1 MDLKN
6 TKLNNKKA
14 LKKKEKNSEKL
25 LPSKK
30 LNDYIKYSKD
40 KKLIEENDQKIK
52 LIEDEIKRKNI
63 ERLKRLE
70 LIEKSRAKELFKL
83 EIKLLRK
90 LYGDLFISF
99 PNTFKENEL
108 NFENFIFEFS
118 SKIHEIF
125 ELNKNNEHSSYDDL
139 VKEVSKLILKK
150 YPVYPDLTKFNKLE
164 LKKYFYD
171 LGINDDWA
179 LIQKYKQEMDK
190 IEEKERLKKIALN
203 MKAYYNDLNE
213 QIENKKMIIKNEEE
227 KIKEKKEKK
236 MKEEFEKIKNL
247 NMKKIEKI
255 KKNEKMM
262 NFLDKKKIEKMNENE
277 KLKKHYLEYL
287 EEENDNLNANNMHL
301 IKFKL
306 DNIMSIQNKE
316 MQNYIQKNNISDNNK
331 NIINNIVNSGYD
343 ISDEQMSNMVDQI
356 MNKKKESNFFY
367 IIDKE
372 KEKEKEENNN
382 YNNIEGIDY
391 EMEKKVNKI
400 LNEHRS
406 KIKIKK

>member
-1 MDLKN
+1 
-6 TKLNNKKA
+6 
-14 LKKKEKNSEKL
+14 
-25 LPSKK
+25 
-30 LNDYIKYSKD
+30 
-40 KKLIEENDQKIK
+40 
-52 LIEDEIKRKNI
+52 
-63 ERLKRLE
+63 
-70 LIEKSRAKELFKL
+70 
-83 EIKLLRK
+83 
-90 LYGDLFISF
+90 
-99 PNTFKENEL
+99 
-108 NFENFIFEFS
+108 
-118 SKIHEIF
+118 
-125 ELNKNNEHSSYDDL
+125 
-139 VKEVSKLILKK
+139 
-150 YPVYPDLTKFNKLE
+150 
-164 LKKYFYD
+164 
-171 LGINDDWA
+171 
-179 LIQKYKQEMDK
+179 
-190 IEEKERLKKIALN
+190 
-203 MKAYYNDLNE
+203 
-213 QIENKKMIIKNEEE
+213 
-227 KIKEKKEKK
+227 

-277 KLKKHYLEYL
+277 KLKKHCLEYL

-331 NIINNIVNSGYD
+331 NIINNIANSGYD

-372 KEKEKEENNN
+372 KEKEENNN
-382 YNNIEGIDY
+382 YYNIEGIDY

-400 LNEHRS
+400 LNAHRN